1 MTYGED
7 NVIEVRLVKEGS
19 YLHMAQT
26 GFGTEH
32 DNLDEPDA
40 DDIRRSE
47 AEDGIARRLREGET
61 YRSIARDM
69 RVSVKT
75 VAKVKSTI
83 SDE

>member
-40 DDIRRSE
+40 
-47 AEDGIARRLREGET
+47 
-61 YRSIARDM
+61 
-69 RVSVKT
+69 
-75 VAKVKSTI
+75 
-83 SDE
+83 SDTT